1 MGSCHSSKKQISMR
15 KSVSTSTNYDP
26 SRRQTW
32 MDRRTTNSDKKIVV
46 SDYDPT
52 SIHDFLC

>member
-1 MGSCHSSKKQISMR
+1 MGSCHSNKKQISMR
-15 KSVSTSTNYDP
+15 KSISASTNYDP

-52 SIHDFLC
+52 SILNF